1 MHSFGDIRKQ
11 AHAHARY
18 DEHVEYSKGRH
29 IGDILRERNIELAT
43 KDPVARGG
51 FTQVPN
57 FILRDPNISLGAKV
71 SYSMFPHFAWNN
83 DSCFP
88 GQDRLAGHMGMSVSR
103 VNEYIKE
110 LEAAGLIEITRR
122 GQGKTNLYR
131 VNFVVKDKRKPAP
144 PKS

>member
-1 MHSFGDIRKQ
+1 M
-11 AHAHARY
+11 
-18 DEHVEYSKGRH
+18 
-29 IGDILRERNIELAT
+29 RERNIELAT

-71 SYSMFPHFAWNN
+71 AYSMFLHFAWNN

-110 LEAAGLIEITRR
+110 LEAARLIEIKRR
-122 GQGKTNLYR
+122 GRGRPTSTR
-131 VNFVVKDKRKPAP
+131 
-144 PKS
+144 SISS